1 MQAFEPAVYLLC
13 FLTSPV
19 AMLLL
24 LRSYRQNRTRLLLW
38 SALGFIA
45 LAVNNFLLFADLVLL
60 PTVNLLGVVVAFLIG
75 GTVVIENVFTIP
87 GLGALLV
94 RAVLTRDYFVVQAV
108 TLILACGVVI
118 ANFAVDVVTVM
129 LDPRVKL

>member
-13 FLTSPV
+13 FLTSTV

-60 PTVNLLGVVVAFLIG
+60 PTVNLLPLRDLSAF
-75 GTVVIENVFTIP
+75 V
-87 GLGALLV
+87 
-94 RAVLTRDYFVVQAV
+94 AVLLLLYGF
-108 TLILACGVVI
+108 IWE
-118 ANFAVDVVTVM
+118 VD
-129 LDPRVKL
+129 